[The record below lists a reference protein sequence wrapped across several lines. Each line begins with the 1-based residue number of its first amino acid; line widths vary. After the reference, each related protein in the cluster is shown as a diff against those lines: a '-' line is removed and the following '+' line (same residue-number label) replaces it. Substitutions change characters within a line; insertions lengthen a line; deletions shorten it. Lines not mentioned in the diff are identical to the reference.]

1 MGHSDIRTT
10 MKYVHAATSSKEL
23 AVDLLVEE
31 AEAENWS
38 AEKKWLKNGSK

>member
-1 MGHSDIRTT
+1 LLRTM
-10 MKYVHAATSSKEL
+10 MKYLHAATSSKKL

-31 AEAENWS
+31 EGSETMS